1 MVVYRYIFQ
10 WKIIVILH
18 SEEQCEKLKYKNR
31 YFYIFLLL
39 FLVWSIYIIYIYIH
53 IYIYIYIYI
62 LYVYIFLESMLH
74 YLTSPS
80 DVIYLIHMQKE
91 GTVVN
96 ERNTAC
102 HGVNLVLDLN
112 QKVLKFFVFLSNSY
126 LYFSVFVLELQLMY
140 I

>member
-1 MVVYRYIFQ
+1 
-10 WKIIVILH
+10 
-18 SEEQCEKLKYKNR
+18 
-31 YFYIFLLL
+31 
-39 FLVWSIYIIYIYIH
+39 
-53 IYIYIYIYI
+53 
-62 LYVYIFLESMLH
+62 MLH